1 MVEHRDL
8 IDEENDEPLVED
20 EAEPEHESFPITYEI
35 TAYGADYPVDSLVR
49 RIDSGD
55 VEIPAFQREFIWT
68 KRQCDRFIESLL
80 LGLPVPGIFLSRSPS
95 STKLLVIDGQQRLRT
110 LQSFYKGLLTG
121 REFTLE
127 HVADRFKGKTYDTLE
142 EDDRRRLNDSI
153 LHATVVR
160 QDQPSDDQSSIYSI
174 FERLN
179 TGGTDLAPQ
188 EIRAALYQG
197 PFNNLLFAL
206 NETPAWRHVFGRVSA
221 RMKDQEL
228 ILRFLALKHARD
240 DYSRPMEKFLSDFMV
255 GNRELARY
263 DGKTLTREFV
273 TAIAAIDAAIGHRA
287 FRLAQAIN
295 AAVFDSVMVG
305 LAARHENGAI
315 EDPEG
320 VKTAYTALLANDE
333 YVQACSRATADKE
346 RVERRIRLSTDVF
359 AAIK

>member
-1 MVEHRDL
+1 
-8 IDEENDEPLVED
+8 
-20 EAEPEHESFPITYEI
+20 
-35 TAYGADYPVDSLVR
+35 
-49 RIDSGD
+49 
-55 VEIPAFQREFIWT
+55 
-68 KRQCDRFIESLL
+68 L

-110 LQSFYKGLLTG
+110 LHSFYKGILMG
-121 REFTLE
+121 REFALE
-127 HVADRFKGKTYDTLE
+127 HVADRFKGKTYETLE
-142 EDDRRRLNDSI
+142 QDDKRRLNDSI

-197 PFNNLLFAL
+197 AFNDLLFRL

-240 DYSRPMEKFLSDFMV
+240 TYSRPMEKFLSDFMA
-255 GNRELARY
+255 GNRELEKY
-263 DGKTLTREFV
+263 DGETLEREFV
-273 TAIAAIDAAIGHRA
+273 AAIDVVDVGIGHRA

-305 LAARHENGAI
+305 LATRQEMGVI
-315 EDPEG
+315 DDPEA
-320 VKTAYTALLANDE
+320 VKTAYETLLATDD
-333 YVQACSRATADKE
+333 YVQACSRATADNE
-346 RVERRIRLSTDVF
+346 RVERRIRLATEAF
-359 AAIK
+359 ADIK